1 LEEQLNNI
9 RDFLKNNVLVADGSA
24 GTYISSLTGR
34 SSVSCE
40 LFNIS
45 DPALVLRMH
54 KQYVN
59 AGAKLILTNTF
70 GASIAGGSIGAS
82 FYNTAKIIEAGV
94 RLANSAAGNEVFVA
108 ADIGP
113 LPESSV
119 GLEVLENEY
128 RLITDT
134 FLACGMKNFVF
145 ETFPSSVFPIKFA
158 RYIREREPEAFII
171 ISFAVMPDGY
181 SRQGVSGQRLVEE
194 VKNAGCADAVGFNCC
209 SGPTHLLNFAKTVD
223 YGELFP
229 VIMPN
234 AGYPQRESD
243 DTSHLDA
250 DITYSGSPEY
260 FADKLSVAAP
270 DGFRII
276 GGCCGTTPLHIELL
290 SKSLAGAGKVASKY
304 AEKAEKS
311 VSLTTHENF
320 FERALT
326 STNKKVIIVE
336 LDPPFNSDITKV
348 MEATWTV
355 KSVGV
360 DAVTV
365 ADSPMARPRADSVTV
380 AARLKRETGIEAI
393 PHICCRDKNIN
404 AIKSALI
411 AAHMEGL
418 RNMLAVTGDPV
429 SDTDRGSVK
438 SVFNLNSEGL
448 CRFVNSLNNDIFS
461 GDEILCGCA
470 FNVNARNIPVELS
483 RLEKKLAGGASF
495 VLTQPVFTPEAINA
509 IVSARK
515 TGAKIIAG
523 ILTPVSYKNAFFLA
537 NEMPGFSIPDE
548 YLARFSPDMTRE
560 EGEEAGIA
568 ISAEIAEKIAAV
580 TDGFYFIIPFN
591 RVDVTKRLIEQLR
604 ARGIL

>member
-1 LEEQLNNI
+1 
-9 RDFLKNNVLVADGSA
+9 
-24 GTYISSLTGR
+24 
-34 SSVSCE
+34 
-40 LFNIS
+40 
-45 DPALVLRMH
+45 MH

-70 GASIAGGSIGAS
+70 GASLAGGSIGVS
-82 FYNTAKIIEAGV
+82 FYTTAKIIEAGV
-94 RLANSAAGNEVFVA
+94 RLANSAAGDEAFAA

-119 GLEVLENEY
+119 GSDVLENEY

-134 FLACGMKNFVF
+134 FLACGMKIFVF

-181 SRQGVSGQRLVEE
+181 SREGVSGQRLVED
-194 VKNAGCADAVGFNCC
+194 VKNSGCADAVGFNCC

-223 YGELFP
+223 YGNLFP
-229 VIMPN
+229 IIMPN

-243 DTSHLDA
+243 DNSPLDA

-260 FADKLSVAAP
+260 FADKLSVAAI

-276 GGCCGTTPLHIELL
+276 GGCCGTTPMHIELL
-290 SKSLAGAGKVASKY
+290 SKSLAAVGKAAAPYVDKV
-304 AEKAEKS
+304 EKP
-311 VSLTTHENF
+311 VSLPTHENSF
-320 FERALT
+320 KRALAQ
-326 STNKKVIIVE
+326 TNRKTIIVE
-336 LDPPFNSDITKV
+336 LDPPFNSDLTRV
-348 MEATWTV
+348 MAAAWV
-355 KSVGV
+355 IKSVGV

-411 AAHMEGL
+411 AAHMEGI

-448 CRFVNSLNNDIFS
+448 CRFVGSLNNDIFS
-461 GDEILCGCA
+461 GDEMLCGCA
-470 FNVNARNIPVELS
+470 FNVNARNVSVELS
-483 RLEKKLAGGASF
+483 RLEKKLAAGASF
-495 VLTQPVFTPEAINA
+495 VLTQPVFTPEAIDT
-509 IVSARK
+509 IISARK

-523 ILTPVSYKNAFFLA
+523 ILTPVSYKNAVFLA
-537 NEMPGFSIPDE
+537 NEMPGFSIPDQ
-548 YLARFSPDMTRE
+548 YLACFSPDMTRE

-568 ISAEIAEKIAAV
+568 ISAEIAEKIADV

-591 RVDVTKRLIEQLR
+591 RVDVTKRLIELLR
-604 ARGIL
+604 NRGVL